1 MIEIIATGPQN
12 TVQDL
17 GRQAHRHVGVAT
29 AGAMDGLALR
39 TGNLMLC
46 NAPGAAAL
54 EVQTFPLKVRFAA
67 DGVIA
72 LTGADGRATLDGRE
86 LLPWWALP
94 VKAGQALEIRHPRQ
108 GARVYLC
115 VAGGIDVPQVM
126 GSRSTALRGGFGG
139 LDGRPLRAGDCLAV
153 GEAGALS
160 IDVAGFGVQP
170 PGVAMAETF
179 ALEADG
185 SLPLRAIAA
194 GEAHW
199 FGSDLPRF
207 WTQSWKISP
216 QSNRTGYRLSGEPI
230 QPEHG
235 SEMRSYGLV
244 PGVVQVPPGGEPIV
258 QLSDANTAG
267 GYPKVAG
274 VIEADLWRLGQ
285 AAIGSR
291 IRFVE
296 VTPREAIAVEAA
308 VEGYLA
314 GVRRLVECG
323 LHG

>member
-17 GRQAHRHVGVAT
+17 GRPGHRHVGVAS
-29 AGAMDGLALR
+29 AGAMDNLALR
-39 TGNLMLC
+39 TGNLMLN
-46 NAPGAAAL
+46 NAADAAAL
-54 EVQTFPLKVRFAA
+54 EVQTFPLTVRFAA

-94 VKAGQALEIRHPRQ
+94 VKAGQQLEIRYPRQ

-139 LDGRPLRAGDCLAV
+139 LDGRPLQAGDNLAV
-153 GEAGALS
+153 GVAAALS
-160 IDVAGFGVQP
+160 IGPGGYGVQP
-170 PGVAMAETF
+170 PGVAMAEAF
-179 ALEADG
+179 PLPADG

-194 GEAHW
+194 GEADW
-199 FGSDLPRF
+199 FGNDLPRF
-207 WTQSWKISP
+207 WAQSWKISP

-230 QPEHG
+230 QPEHR

-296 VTPREAIAVEAA
+296 VTPREAIAAEVA

-314 GVRRLVECG
+314 GVRRLVERR
-323 LHG
+323 L

>member
-1 MIEIIATGPQN
+1 MIEVIATGPQN

-17 GRQAHRHVGVAT
+17 GREGHRHIGVAT
-29 AGAMDGLALR
+29 AGAMDSLALR
-39 TGNLMLC
+39 TGNLMLA
-46 NAPGAAAL
+46 NAPGSAAV
-54 EVQTFPLKVRFAA
+54 EVQTFPLKVRFSA

-94 VKAGQALEIRHPRQ
+94 VKAGQVLEIRHPRQ

-115 VAGGIDVPQVM
+115 VAGGIDVPQLM

-139 LDGRPLRAGDCLAV
+139 LEGRALQAGDELAV
-153 GEAGALS
+153 GQANALS
-160 IDVAGFGVQP
+160 IGAEGFGVRP
-170 PGVAMAETF
+170 PSCAMAQ
-179 ALEADG
+179 ALPVQADG
-185 SLPLRAIAA
+185 ALALRAIPA

-199 FGSDLPRF
+199 FGNDLTRF
-207 WTQSWKISP
+207 WAQSWKISA
-216 QSNRTGYRLSGEPI
+216 QSNRTGYRLAGEPI
-230 QPEHG
+230 QAEQ
-235 SEMRSYGLV
+235 SREMRSYGLV

-296 VTPREAIAVEAA
+296 ASPREAIAADAA
-308 VEGYLA
+308 IECYLA
-314 GVRRLVECG
+314 GVGRVIEMCG
-323 LHG
+323 

>member
-1 MIEIIATGPQN
+1 MIEVIATGPQN

-17 GRQAHRHVGVAT
+17 GRQGHRHVGVAT
-29 AGAMDGLALR
+29 AGAMDSLALR
-39 TGNLMLC
+39 TGNLMLN
-46 NAPGAAAL
+46 NAPDAAAL
-54 EVQTFPLKVRFAA
+54 ELQTFPLKVRFSA

-72 LTGADGRATLDGRE
+72 LTGADGRATLDGRA

-94 VKAGQALEIRHPRQ
+94 VKAGQVLEVRHPRQ

-115 VAGGIDVPQVM
+115 VAGGIDVPPVM
-126 GSRSTALRGGFGG
+126 GSRCTALRGGFGG
-139 LDGRPLRAGDCLAV
+139 LEGRPLQAGDQLAV
-153 GEAGALS
+153 GQGDAPAMTAE
-160 IDVAGFGVQP
+160 GFGVQP
-170 PGVAMAETF
+170 PAQALAEAF
-179 ALEADG
+179 PSEADG
-185 SLPLRAIAA
+185 TLALRAIPG
-194 GEAHW
+194 GEAEW
-199 FGSDLPRF
+199 FGDDLARF
-207 WTQSWKISP
+207 WAQSWKISA
-216 QSNRTGYRLSGEPI
+216 QSNRTGYRLAGEAI
-230 QPEHG
+230 QPVRG

-296 VTPREAIAVEAA
+296 ATPRDAIAAQAA
-308 VEGYLA
+308 IEGYLEQV
-314 GVRRLVECG
+314 GRL
-323 LHG
+323 L

>member
-1 MIEIIATGPQN
+1 MIEVIATGPQN

-17 GRQAHRHVGVAT
+17 GREGHRHIGVAT
-29 AGAMDGLALR
+29 AGAMDSLALR
-39 TGNLMLC
+39 TGNLMLN
-46 NAPGAAAL
+46 NAPHCAAI
-54 EVQTFPLKVRFAA
+54 EVQTFPLNVRFSA

-86 LLPWWALP
+86 VLPWWALP
-94 VKAGQALEIRHPRQ
+94 VKAGQLLEIRHPRQ

-115 VAGGIDVPQVM
+115 VAGGIDVPQLL

-139 LDGRPLRAGDCLAV
+139 LDGRPLQAGDELAV
-153 GEAGALS
+153 GPANALS
-160 IDVAGFGVQP
+160 IGPEGFGVRP
-170 PGVAMAETF
+170 PSCAMAHAIPAQT
-179 ALEADG
+179 DG
-185 SLPLRAIAA
+185 AVALRAIPA

-199 FGSDLPRF
+199 FGEDLPRF
-207 WTQSWKISP
+207 WAQSWKISA
-216 QSNRTGYRLSGEPI
+216 QSNRTGYRLAGEPI
-230 QPEHG
+230 QAQQ
-235 SEMRSYGLV
+235 SREMRSYGLV

-296 VTPREAIAVEAA
+296 ASPREAIAAEAA
-308 VEGYLA
+308 IEGYLA
-314 GVRRLVECG
+314 GVRRVVEVRG
-323 LHG
+323 